1 MDYLYL
7 RSFLIWI
14 LIAVLEIIHG
24 IFRAKI
30 IAPKTGDLRSRQI
43 GVFTGSFI
51 FFVITL
57 ISFEWIGIKSADQA
71 LVVGGLWF
79 FCMLILEFTV
89 GHFYFHFPWTWL
101 LNDFNFFKGRL
112 LIFGMLFLALS
123 PYLVG
128 RIRHLW

>member
-51 FFVITL
+51 KPYFWAKIQMF
-57 ISFEWIGIKSADQA
+57 SSQSQHY
-71 LVVGGLWF
+71 
-79 FCMLILEFTV
+79 EF
-89 GHFYFHFPWTWL
+89 L
-101 LNDFNFFKGRL
+101 
-112 LIFGMLFLALS
+112 
-123 PYLVG
+123 
-128 RIRHLW
+128 RIQK

>member
-1 MDYLYL
+1 MEFFEPRSLL
-7 RSFLIWI
+7 RKR
-14 LIAVLEIIHG
+14 G
-24 IFRAKI
+24 IFVRDKS
-30 IAPKTGDLRSRQI
+30 GYLQ
-43 GVFTGSFI
+43 VHLF

-79 FCMLILEFTV
+79 ICMLILEFAV